1 MKKSLEQ
8 AREKQD
14 YLFNEMANL
23 MGALASPVR
32 LKIFHFLTQAPH
44 SVEHLADKLGQTVA
58 NTSMHLKK
66 LERENLLKIE
76 SRAQKRIYSLA
87 QSQMKDFWEQVLQF
101 SLIHDPRNTLSSQDL
116 YGENLDWEKS
126 LEETAKLIRA
136 KKVALLDVRPLDET
150 DPEDI
155 LYRKNVLNIPYD
167 EMKKRKEALPQD
179 KPLLVICRGR
189 LCVMSQEV
197 TYHLRKTGIN
207 AYRLGHS
214 WHQLSK
220 ILAEV

>member
-1 MKKSLEQ
+1 MKKSFAE
-8 AREKQD
+8 AREKQE

-44 SVEHLADKLGQTVA
+44 SVEQLAEKLGQTVA

-87 QSQMKDFWEQVLQF
+87 QPQMKDFWEQILQF
-101 SLIHDPRNTLSSQDL
+101 SLIHDPHNTLSSEEL
-116 YGENLDWEKS
+116 YGENLDWEKG
-126 LEETAKLIRA
+126 LEETVKLIKA
-136 KKVALLDVRPLDET
+136 KKISLLDVRPLDET

-155 LYRKNVLNIPYD
+155 LYKKYVQNIPFD
-167 EMKKRKEALPQD
+167 EIKKRKDELAEY
-179 KPLLVICRGR
+179 KPVLVVCRGR
-189 LCVMSQEV
+189 LCVMAQEV
-197 TYHLRKTGIN
+197 TYNLRKLGLD
-207 AYRLGHS
+207 AYRINHS
-214 WHQLSK
+214 WHQLTKK
-220 ILAEV
+220 ISEV